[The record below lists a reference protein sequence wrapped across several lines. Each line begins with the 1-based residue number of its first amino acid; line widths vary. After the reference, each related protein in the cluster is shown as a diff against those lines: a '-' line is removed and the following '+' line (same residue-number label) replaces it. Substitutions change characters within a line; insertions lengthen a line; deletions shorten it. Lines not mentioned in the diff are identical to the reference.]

1 MLDGRAN
8 LLTSGLFLEEILL
21 ILETIDILLAT
32 AAKLVLERALV
43 EPKRLLLEVADGSG
57 YSSSEPQSMH
67 LASSSAC
74 SRPRSIIF
82 PSAFMVFYR

>member
-43 EPKRLLLEVADGSG
+43 EPKR
-57 YSSSEPQSMH
+57 
-67 LASSSAC
+67 
-74 SRPRSIIF
+74 
-82 PSAFMVFYR
+82 